1 MGPRVKCVECGAKSA
16 EVAQLC
22 GQCGAPAVG
31 ALLVAA
37 GPAAAG
43 PANCLVATPAVDA
56 GPPPA
61 WIRRGQPYFMISLIF
76 FLGLYMISVVGFN
89 RTQGSGLHHLME
101 WLILLSV
108 GGALLSLV
116 LFEAARSQFRV
127 RQPVWALVPILSLGF
142 LAFVPFLWLALIRR
156 QARDWAVF
164 AAYTAAVATATV
176 ISILGTQGAPAALGF
191 LEIAAGLMV
200 IAPVHA
206 VVAFSPA
213 AGASSWR
220 EARAAT
226 AYSKRQQLAMDGVG
240 PEDLQ

>member
-1 MGPRVKCVECGAKSA
+1 MGPRLKCVECGAESA

-31 ALLVAA
+31 PRLVAA

-43 PANCLVATPAVDA
+43 PRDCLVATPAGDA
-56 GPPPA
+56 GSPPA

-76 FLGLYMISVVGFN
+76 FLDLYMISVVGLN
-89 RTQGSGLHHLME
+89 RTQGPGLHHPME

-127 RQPVWALVPILSLGF
+127 RQPVWALVPILSPGF

-156 QARDWAVF
+156 PGRGWAVF
-164 AAYTAAVATATV
+164 AAYLAAVATATV

-226 AYSKRQQLAMDGVG
+226 DYGKRQQLVTDGVG